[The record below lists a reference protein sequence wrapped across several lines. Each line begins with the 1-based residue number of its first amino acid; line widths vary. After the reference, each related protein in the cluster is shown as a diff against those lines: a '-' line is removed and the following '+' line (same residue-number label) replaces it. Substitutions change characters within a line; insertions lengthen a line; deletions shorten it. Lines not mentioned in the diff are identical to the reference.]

1 MLPLS
6 MRNPHDITELKPRF
20 IKCTLH
26 NCNEAIQ
33 KESMDE
39 HIKKMHTDVFCEI
52 CGKSFSNKKAYHT
65 HYAFRHY
72 RTRCKVCKIELF
84 QYQG

>member
-1 MLPLS
+1 MTSLNQ
-6 MRNPHDITELKPRF
+6 NPVRF

-33 KESMDE
+33 KESMDD
-39 HIKKMHTDVFCEI
+39 HIKNMHTDVFCEL
-52 CGKSFSNKKAYHT
+52 CGMGFSNKKAYQS